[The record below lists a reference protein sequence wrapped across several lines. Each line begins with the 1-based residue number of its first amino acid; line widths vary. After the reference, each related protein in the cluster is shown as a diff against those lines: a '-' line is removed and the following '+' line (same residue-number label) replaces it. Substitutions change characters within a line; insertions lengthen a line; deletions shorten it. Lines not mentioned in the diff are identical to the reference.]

1 MLYVC
6 DRKGEYTEAPK
17 EVVLKE
23 ALKVSKK
30 VFSSKKQ
37 IMSKETAIQAIGAQ
51 LCGLENEVIGCL
63 FLNAPHKVLGWEI
76 LFHGSVNKSYAYPR
90 VVVQKALQYNAAA
103 IILAHNHPSGAI
115 KPSRQDLALTGTL
128 LQALEVIDVV
138 VLDHLIVGDE
148 IYSFADNGHIAKIRQ
163 RVSSNIWNGEM

>member
-6 DRKGEYTEAPK
+6 DRKGEYTEASK

-37 IMSKETAIQAIGAQ
+37 IMSKETAIHAIGAQ

-76 LFHGSVNKSYAYPR
+76 LFHG
-90 VVVQKALQYNAAA
+90 
-103 IILAHNHPSGAI
+103 
-115 KPSRQDLALTGTL
+115 
-128 LQALEVIDVV
+128 
-138 VLDHLIVGDE
+138 
-148 IYSFADNGHIAKIRQ
+148 
-163 RVSSNIWNGEM
+163 